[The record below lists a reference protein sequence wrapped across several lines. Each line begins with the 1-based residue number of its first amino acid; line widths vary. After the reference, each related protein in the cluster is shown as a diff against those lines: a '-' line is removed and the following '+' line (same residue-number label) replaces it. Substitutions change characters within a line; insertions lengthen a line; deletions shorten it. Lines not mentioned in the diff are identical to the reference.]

1 MKWKIQVCSIATF
14 RNDHQ
19 DALAEENI
27 NANWNIKEMYANGPL
42 VKEYV
47 QIDTHGWTILMEINF
62 FVIFTYLKHS
72 AEIQGFFYH
81 FDFYVNLILS
91 NLELRKMSFWLLC
104 WPWFLILANFS
115 LCKNFFK

>member
-19 DALAEENI
+19 DVLAEENI

-47 QIDTHGWTILMEINF
+47 QTDTHGWTILMEINF

-72 AEIQGFFYH
+72 AEIQGFSTTLIFTWIW
-81 FDFYVNLILS
+81 FYVTLS
-91 NLELRKMSFWLLC
+91 FKKCYFDCFLGPEFW
-104 WPWFLILANFS
+104 F
-115 LCKNFFK
+115 